1 MKTTQD
7 DILAAQKLRHQMHAH
22 PEISGEESQTAKT
35 VLAELQLT
43 NPDKAL
49 SGLGG
54 HGVAAIYEADEPGP
68 TLLFRS
74 ELDALPIQET
84 TDCAYKSEISGKGHL
99 CGHDGHTAILLAVA
113 RVLGRDRPRNGK
125 VVLLF
130 QPAEEDGSGAA
141 AVLADPQFGANV
153 FPTFCFSLHN
163 MPGIERGHV
172 ALVDGPASCA
182 SRGMRIALHG
192 KTAHASMPDKGIS
205 PMNAL
210 AKLMPEMTALGSGGP
225 LGPDFSLATVTHA
238 LLGEPAFGIAPG
250 EAELWVTLRAMK
262 NDLMAD
268 LCASAEQLVSST
280 AQSHGL
286 SCEYQY
292 DDVFHAA
299 ENHPDAVAHL
309 RRALDDQGVPHST
322 NGQPMA
328 ASEDFGL
335 FGGKA
340 PAAMFFLGAGENH
353 PSLHNPD
360 YDFPDALIPIGANV
374 FLQTIENLLG

>member
-1 MKTTQD
+1 MKTTQED
-7 DILAAQKLRHQMHAH
+7 VLAAQELRHELHTH
-22 PEISGEESQTAKT
+22 PEISGEEIQTSRL
-35 VLAELQLT
+35 VFAELQLT
-43 NPDKAL
+43 NPDQVL

-74 ELDALPIQET
+74 ELDALPIEET
-84 TDCAYKSEISGKGHL
+84 TDCAYKSKISGKGHL
-99 CGHDGHTAILLAVA
+99 CGHDGHTAILLAMA
-113 RVLGRDRPRNGK
+113 RVLGRDRPKRGK

-141 AVLADPQFGANV
+141 AVLADPAFAANV
-153 FPTFCFSLHN
+153 FPDFCFSLHN

-205 PMNAL
+205 PMYAL

-225 LGPDFSLATVTHA
+225 LGPTFSMATVTHA
-238 LLGEPAFGIAPG
+238 SMGAAAYGIAPG
-250 EAELWVTLRAMK
+250 EAQLWVTLRALK
-262 NDLMAD
+262 NELMAD
-268 LCASAEQLVSST
+268 LCARAEQLVASA

-286 SCEYQY
+286 SYDYHY
-292 DDVFHAA
+292 DDVFHAG
-299 ENHPDAVAHL
+299 ENHPAAVSYL
-309 RRALDDQGVPHST
+309 RKALDDQKVPHST
-322 NGQPMA
+322 VGQPMA

-360 YDFPDALIPIGANV
+360 YDFPDALIPVGANV